1 VKRRI
6 RVEDFRPIEKKPLHP
21 IEMVLLLLMV
31 GKKKRKIPKLES
43 FDL

>member
-21 IEMVLLLLMV
+21 IEMVLLMV